1 MGTSKERIQLVD
13 ELHAP
18 ARRNFPRRPVV
29 TRGYDDLWQADLV
42 EMRAYATRNRG
53 HNYILTIIDTFSK
66 YAWAVPVKT
75 KSGRDVTE
83 AFATV
88 LRRSG
93 RCPRNLQT
101 DMGKEFYN
109 VEFQRVTKT
118 RGIKHYS
125 TYSVMK
131 ASIVEHFNRTL
142 KNLMWKQFSLNAS
155 YRWLDLLPTLVH
167 TYNHRKH
174 RTINARPVDVTSA
187 IRLPFVVSSSSSSLD
202 IDQRRRKHA
211 KFHVGDKVRVSKFK
225 TIFEK
230 GYTPNWST
238 EVFEITAVQR
248 TRPVTYILRDS
259 AGEPISGG
267 FYEHELHSVA
277 NPNVYLIEKIIR
289 RKGNQVYVK
298 WLGFDSSKNSWI
310 QVKDIL

>member
-1 MGTSKERIQLVD
+1 MN

-18 ARRNFPRRPVV
+18 ARRNFPRRRVV
-29 TRGYDDLWQADLV
+29 IRGYDDLWQADLV
-42 EMRAYATRNRG
+42 EMRPYAKQNRG
-53 HNYILTIIDTFSK
+53 YHYILTIIDAFSK

-75 KSGRDVTE
+75 KSGRDVTA

-88 LRRSG
+88 LRQSD

-109 VEFQRVTKT
+109 AEFQRCAKT
-118 RGIKHYS
+118 RGINHYS

-131 ASIVEHFNRTL
+131 ASIVERFNRTL

-155 YRWLDLLPTLVH
+155 YRWVDLLPALVR

-174 RTINARPVDVTSA
+174 RTINARPVDVTPATRLSFAANEPLLPSA
-187 IRLPFVVSSSSSSLD
+187 SAGV
-202 IDQRRRKHA
+202 RRRRA
-211 KFHVGDKVRVSKFK
+211 KFKAGDKVRVSKFK
-225 TIFEK
+225 TLFEK
-230 GYTPNWST
+230 GYTANWST
-238 EVFEITAVQR
+238 EVFEIATVQR
-248 TRPVTYILRDS
+248 TYPVTYILRDS

-267 FYEHELHSVA
+267 FYEYELHSVA
-277 NPNVYLIEKIIR
+277 NPDVYLVEKIIR

-298 WLGFDSSKNSWI
+298 WLGFDSSRNSWI
-310 QVKDIL
+310 SDKDIL